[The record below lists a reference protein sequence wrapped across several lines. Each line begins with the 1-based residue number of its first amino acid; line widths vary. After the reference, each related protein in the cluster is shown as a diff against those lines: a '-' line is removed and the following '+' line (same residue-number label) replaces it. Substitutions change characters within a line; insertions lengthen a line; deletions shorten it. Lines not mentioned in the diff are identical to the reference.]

1 MGYVFVN
8 LGMKKLLLLLL
19 IAPMLLNAQIGNIF
33 PTEIADII
41 LIGDGEFYDIPQG
54 YAFQPMISKENSLN
68 VYSIN
73 GSNRDYL
80 FGSYGRGLIGGGYSV
95 KGESGFFSGVLL
107 DFSNSDFNLIFEVD
121 EPDGSPT
128 TITVPNDKFLYLLQY
143 EMVNF
148 DGSSSGFGVIPAQT
162 DVILNSTNDYYYYDS
177 NGDGTK
183 DAIYDKNDDGVI
195 DELDKFLELDYISAI
210 EMDITSINNSLS
222 FLEQSKFENL
232 HFYPNPTSSLL
243 ALNSD
248 KEYDIEVYDMAGNKV
263 MALTGNSVNMEHLST
278 ATYIVKATDK
288 SNNEE
293 LTYRVVKN

>member
-1 MGYVFVN
+1 MS
-8 LGMKKLLLLLL
+8 
-19 IAPMLLNAQIGNIF
+19 LNAQIGNIF
-33 PTEIADII
+33 PTEIAEII
-41 LIGDGEFYDIPQG
+41 LIGNEEFYDIPQG
-54 YAFQPMISKENSLN
+54 YAFQPIISKENSIN

-95 KGESGFFSGVLL
+95 KGSSEFFSGVLL
-107 DFSNSDFNLIFEVD
+107 DFSNSDSNLIFEVD
-121 EPDGSPT
+121 QPDEVST
-128 TITVPNDKFLYLLQY
+128 TITVPNDKFLYLLQFNTVDFA
-143 EMVNF
+143 E
-148 DGSSSGFGVIPAQT
+148 SSSGFGVIPGQT
-162 DVILNSTNDYYYYDS
+162 DVILNSTNDYQYYDS

-183 DAIYDKNDDGVI
+183 DSIYDKNDDGII

-222 FLEQSKFENL
+222 FLEQSKFENI

-263 MALTGNSVNMEHLST
+263 MALTGNTIDMSHLCS
-278 ATYIVKATDK
+278 ATYIVKALDK
-288 SNNEE
+288 IENVEVS
-293 LTYRVVKN
+293 YKVVKN